1 MHFQSSECSAIA
13 PRKGKAMKLR
23 FGNWHRMILLVSIL
37 ASISIIA
44 CSSVEEVEV
53 TRIVEVKG
61 DTVEVVKEVEVIK
74 EVEVKG
80 DTVVVVATATTAPVV
95 VPPSGPAGSIV
106 IAIGV
111 LSPLI
116 QEPKRDISALGGIG
130 KDFSIF
136 ETIVR
141 APHVAPPAPPP
152 PTRPVASRLGAGRTR
167 TGAAGARTGPVAP

>member
-1 MHFQSSECSAIA
+1 
-13 PRKGKAMKLR
+13 MKLR

-80 DTVVVVATATTAPVV
+80 DTVVVVATATTAPVE
-95 VPPSGPAGSIV
+95 VPPSGPAGSI
-106 IAIGV
+106 
-111 LSPLI
+111 P
-116 QEPKRDISALGGIG
+116 
-130 KDFSIF
+130 
-136 ETIVR
+136 
-141 APHVAPPAPPP
+141 
-152 PTRPVASRLGAGRTR
+152 
-167 TGAAGARTGPVAP
+167 TGPTNLDFHRER

>member
-1 MHFQSSECSAIA
+1 MI
-13 PRKGKAMKLR
+13 MKLR

-116 QEPKRDISALGGIG
+116 QEPKRDISALVE
-130 KDFSIF
+130 S
-136 ETIVR
+136 
-141 APHVAPPAPPP
+141 
-152 PTRPVASRLGAGRTR
+152 
-167 TGAAGARTGPVAP
+167 ARTSPSSRRSFVHRMSPPRPRHRSRATALLISDSRNRGKFRPT